1 MEPTVCGPAAP
12 LMLPDVDTDVIAP
25 AHGGRGNLAA
35 NAFAPLRYL
44 PDGGDNPGFV
54 LHDDRFRAA
63 KILLAGRN
71 FGCGS
76 SRESAVWSLLA
87 LGIRCVIAES
97 FGDIFAGN
105 CYQNG
110 VLPIVLPTDALRV
123 LADEAASGAPVLVDL
138 RTCTITAPNG
148 RVNTFDV
155 DPTRRAQLLE
165 GLDDL
170 DLGVRRRDLILD
182 FRAHDRERRPWV
194 YDLPPLGT
202 DGESQSVVPVFTEPA
217 QTI

>member
-1 MEPTVCGPAAP
+1 MEAFTSVRGPAAP
-12 LMLPDVDTDVIAP
+12 LMRADVDTDLIAP

-44 PDGGDNPGFV
+44 PDGGEDPRFV

-63 KILLAGRN
+63 PILLAGRN

-105 CYQNG
+105 CFQNG
-110 VLPIVLPTDALRV
+110 VLPIVLPPDLLRI
-123 LADEAASGAPVLVDL
+123 LADEAMSGAPVLVDL
-138 RTCTITAPNG
+138 HTCTITAPNR
-148 RVNTFDV
+148 RVFTFDV
-155 DPTRRAQLLE
+155 DPTRRRQLLE

-170 DLGVRRRDLILD
+170 DLGVRRRELILE
-182 FRAHDRERRPWV
+182 FQAHDRGRRPWV
-194 YDLPPLGT
+194 YDLPPLG
-202 DGESQSVVPVFTEPA
+202 
-217 QTI
+217 